1 MRVVA
6 TLIAKLANA
15 IAIERD
21 PAGAHVNLRGADNVD
36 VSCKTSR
43 RFRYLALYFLATLF
57 FFSPNLSSSAEDIRD
72 LVRQGFRAF
81 HQGIIEFDGC
91 DYDKAYVVGPYI
103 AICEEYGYSY
113 SFGNVII
120 MATTVPYRGG
130 QISLFYLCPEDDD
143 ECYQV
148 TLRRR

>member
-1 MRVVA
+1 MHVA
-6 TLIAKLANA
+6 VILIAKLANV
-15 IAIERD
+15 IAIKPD
-21 PAGAHVNLRGADNVD
+21 PAGAPVNRRRADSFD
-36 VSCKTSR
+36 ASYKTSR
-43 RFRYLALYFLATLF
+43 SFRYS
-57 FFSPNLSSSAEDIRD
+57 FFSLLVTIFFLSLNLPSSAEDMRD

-120 MATTVPYRGG
+120 MAKTVPYRGS